1 MNRKKIITIVAIVL
15 AVVVVA
21 GVVTVAVLSN
31 QKEPDHGH
39 TYNTYLAVSPSNWN
53 ELNYQDSNDS
63 NIMSYIGSS
72 FFEFN
77 FKFDS
82 NGNIVEGDY
91 VVDYSAATKLED
103 VTAQYKEAWGLAGD
117 KGYAYKITL
126 REDLVWD
133 NGDPINADDFIY
145 SMQEQLN
152 PLFLNYR
159 ADSYYAGSVNLVG
172 AKYYAKQGQKGLDD
186 STAYFEH
193 YSTDLDDKLV
203 FTLGGEGTKVNM
215 GTKDEPNEKN
225 VIGNSYFRQGMGFP
239 ASYNAATT
247 AKYMYTY
254 YLANTA
260 FNKTSAAALEGKT
273 LAQIKADP
281 ELKAAFDVLYAWW
294 EPSSDDEIL
303 HFFYYIDGEY
313 PEQSW
318 DTVGLIKGDT
328 DYELVVIM
336 TDPLYLIKAD
346 GSLDYT
352 AAYNFS
358 SLPLVHKATYE
369 ACKKAPTEGSTLWTT
384 TYNTTLET
392 TRSWGPYKL
401 TKYQSGKEYVLE
413 KNEKWFG
420 YRLKQ
425 YEGQYET
432 EKIHCEIIKEWSTA
446 WAKFLSGEI
455 DGIGIDVSVSADYK
469 NSKRAIF
476 TADDY
481 VGSMQ
486 LQSDKE
492 ALKKRESD
500 GINKTILSYTDFRKA
515 LSLSIDRS
523 DYTQK
528 NTTASFAGFGLYNSM
543 HYYDVANAGLYRDTD
558 AAKKALCE
566 VYGVDWTKYSNLD
579 DAVNAVTGYNLT
591 LAKELLTNAYNEA
604 LAAGDIKAGDKVV
617 LTFGSSTITESEQR
631 SVDYLASTW
640 SKLAEGTPLEGKI
653 EVEFKEFGTTWS
665 DDFKGGAYDICMA
678 GWTGAAWDP
687 GYFLLAYLGENYRY
701 ALAWKPEGT
710 QMTFTMRGVGEN
722 GEDVT
727 ETMDL
732 LSWYNC
738 LNGNSG
744 AAYDWSEG
752 VVDSEVR
759 CELIAAIEKEILLTY
774 YTVPMY
780 NYFSA
785 SLLSYKLDYIT
796 TTYNTFM
803 GYGGI
808 RYAHY
813 NYDNDG
819 WTAEVKANGG
829 ELNYKV

>member
-21 GVVTVAVLSN
+21 GVIVVAALSN

-39 TYNTYLAVSPSNWN
+39 TYNTYLGVSPSNWN
-53 ELNYQDSNDS
+53 ELTYKDENDT
-63 NIMSYIGSS
+63 NIMSYIGSN

-103 VTAQYKEAWGLAGD
+103 VTAQYKEEWGLAGD
-117 KGYAYKITL
+117 TGYAYKITL

-152 PLFLNYR
+152 PLFINYR
-159 ADSYYAGSVNLVG
+159 ADSFYAGSVNLVG
-172 AKYYAKQGQKGLDD
+172 AKAYAKQGQKGLDD
-186 STAYFEH
+186 ATAYFEH
-193 YSTDLDDKLV
+193 YSEDLDSKLV

-215 GTKDEPNEKN
+215 GTEKDPDEKN
-225 VIGNSYFRQGMGFP
+225 VIANSYFRQGMGFP
-239 ASYNAATT
+239 SSYTAAKT
-247 AKYMYTY
+247 AAYMYTY
-254 YLANTA
+254 YLADTA
-260 FNKTSAAALEGKT
+260 FNKDTAAALEGKT

-281 ELKAAFDVLYAWW
+281 KLKEAFDVLYAWW
-294 EPSSDDEIL
+294 DPASDDEIL
-303 HFFYYIDGEY
+303 HFFYYIDGAYAEK
-313 PEQSW
+313 SW
-318 DTVGLIKGDT
+318 DTVGLIKGDN
-328 DYELVVIM
+328 DYELIVLLSA
-336 TDPLYLIKAD
+336 PLFLIKAD

-352 AAYNFS
+352 AAYNFG

-369 ACKKAPTEGSTLWTT
+369 ACKKAPSEGSTLWTT

-420 YRLKQ
+420 YALEQ
-425 YEGQYET
+425 YAGQYET
-432 EKIHCEIIKEWSTA
+432 EKIHCEIIEEWSTA
-446 WAKFLSGEI
+446 WAKFLAGEI

-469 NSKRAIF
+469 NSSRAIF

-492 ALKKRESD
+492 ALKKRETA
-500 GINKTILSYTDFRKA
+500 GVNKTILTYTDFRKA
-515 LSLSIDRS
+515 LSLSIDRN

-528 NTTASFAGFGLYNSM
+528 NTTASFAGFGLFNTM
-543 HYYDVANAGLYRDTD
+543 HYYDVANAGVYRDTD
-558 AAKKALCE
+558 AAKKTLCE
-566 VYGVDWTKYSNLD
+566 VYGVDWTKYNSLD
-579 DAVNAVTGYNLT
+579 EAVDAVTGFNLT
-591 LAKELLTNAYNEA
+591 LARELLTNAYNEA
-604 LAAGDIKAGDKVV
+604 LAAGDIKAGDKVELV
-617 LTFGSSTITESEQR
+617 FGSSTVNDSINR
-631 SVDYLASTW
+631 IVNYLDQTW
-640 SKLAEGTPLEGKI
+640 STLAQGTPLEGKI
-653 EVEFKEFGTTWS
+653 TVKVEDHGDSWA
-665 DDFKGGAYDICMA
+665 DDFRAGAYDVCMG
-678 GWTGAAWDP
+678 GWNGAAWNP

-701 ALAWKPEGT
+701 AKAWDPSSVE
-710 QMTFTMRGVGEN
+710 MTFTMRGVGAN

-727 ETMDL
+727 ETMNL
-732 LSWYNC
+732 MQWYDC

-744 AAYDWSEG
+744 CAYDWSESK
-752 VVDSEVR
+752 VSSDVR
-759 CELIAAIEKEILLTY
+759 VELIAALEKEILQTY
-774 YTVPMY
+774 YTVPIY

-819 WTAEVKANGG
+819 WTAEVKAQGG
-829 ELNYKV
+829 ELNYKS